1 MSNIQKCKL
10 SQTRDKLVWKV
21 GHNDTSECS
30 KLTLIR
36 RLGIMKLIRWIARL
50 GKSTNDSCEQAAS
63 IIQPQEPFRALII
76 HERQRV
82 DRNQHMLSLLLFNVG
97 KRNIDGV
104 KEQNFA
110 HILNNRIRS
119 TDEVG
124 WFDSKH
130 IGVILPYTN
139 AEGAHKLAKDI
150 CKTVTPET
158 SIPEYTVHTYP
169 SNWFHDKKGQKIQ
182 FKFVDLPPEK
192 KMISSRRPSL
202 PAVHTQERNRIFT
215 KSPLSSNVTRGCG
228 ALPQDIDPFFPQP
241 LPIWKRIVD
250 VLGALSGLVVLSP
263 LLLLVALIIKICY
276 GDPVIFKQERV
287 GYSGRIFTMWKFR
300 TMMNDVENSLHQ
312 QYMSS
317 LINGANDESSAK
329 AMTKLD
335 SDLPITG
342 FGKILRATSIDEL
355 PQLINVLCGD
365 MTLIGPRP
373 PTIYETKNY
382 LGWYCER
389 LGTVPGMTGL
399 WQVSG
404 KNKLTFLE
412 MIRLDIKYI
421 RELSLWQDIM
431 ILLKTPLVIIYDV
444 ADFFS
449 AQKKQS

>member
-1 MSNIQKCKL
+1 MLNIQKCKL
-10 SQTRDKLVWKV
+10 SQARDKLVWKA
-21 GHNDTSECS
+21 GYDSTRERS
-30 KLTLIR
+30 KPTLIR
-36 RLGIMKLIRWIARL
+36 RLGITKLIRWIAKL

-76 HERQRV
+76 RERQRV
-82 DRNQHMLSLLLFNVG
+82 DRNEHMLSLLLFNIG
-97 KRNIDGV
+97 ERNADGV
-104 KEQNFA
+104 KELNFI
-110 HILNNRIRS
+110 HILNSRIRT

-139 AEGAHKLAKDI
+139 ADGAHKLADDI
-150 CKTVTPET
+150 CKTLTTGT

-169 SNWFHDKKGQKIQ
+169 TNWFPDNNGQKTQ
-182 FKFVDLPPEK
+182 FKFVNLSPK
-192 KMISSRRPSL
+192 KKTTRSRSPSL
-202 PAVHTQERNRIFT
+202 SAEYAKERNCIFA
-215 KSPLSSNVTRGCG
+215 KSPLSSDVTRGCR
-228 ALPQDIDPFFPQP
+228 ALPQDIDPFFLRR
-241 LPIWKRIVD
+241 LPKWKRIID
-250 VLGALSGLVVLSP
+250 VLGALFGLVVLSP
-263 LLLLVALIIKICY
+263 FLLLVALIIKICY
-276 GDPVIFKQERV
+276 GAPVIFKQKRV

-300 TMMNDVENSLHQ
+300 TMINDAENPLHQ
-312 QYMSS
+312 QYMSN

-335 SDLPITG
+335 SDLPVTG
-342 FGKILRATSIDEL
+342 FGKILRATSVDEL

-373 PTIYETKNY
+373 PTIYEAKNY
-382 LGWYCER
+382 LGWHCER

-412 MIRLDIKYI
+412 MIRLDIRYV
-421 RELSLWQDIM
+421 RGLSLWLDIM
-431 ILLKTPLVIIYDV
+431 ILLKTPFVIVCDI

-449 AQKKQS
+449 VQRKQS